1 MDRYDTFEEDQRHTL
16 DAGCVAGLGIS
27 TLAARSGR
35 PPEHRIRTTSP
46 QKSED
51 NPVGNRL
58 RPRVAKIPG
67 LVAKFRRHFLLCSA
81 PLTRTFPSAATGKPD
96 AAREGRRFW
105 KRNPA
110 PPEPDRGFG
119 FETGSEVP
127 RDGGSGPTAERR
139 EGTSAPL
146 RRDGGPIGT
155 SAGNGWGFDPR
166 GLGTEASAEGPGCRS
181 SSGDVRRRNGR
192 KARPEPR
199 LLRRPWRAR
208 RSRGRRAA

>member
-1 MDRYDTFEEDQRHTL
+1 M
-16 DAGCVAGLGIS
+16 GN
-27 TLAARSGR
+27 
-35 PPEHRIRTTSP
+35 SP
-46 QKSED
+46 RD
-51 NPVGNRL
+51 
-58 RPRVAKIPG
+58 RVAKTPD
-67 LVAKFRRHFLLCSA
+67 LVAKFRRHFPLCSA
-81 PLTRTFPSAATGKPD
+81 PFTRTFPFAATGKPD

-119 FETGSEVP
+119 FEPGSEVP

-139 EGTSAPL
+139 EGTSEPL

-181 SSGDVRRRNGR
+181 SSGDVRHRNGR
-192 KARPEPR
+192 KARPGHDHFGGRGEPEGRKAGWRPDGRKTRRRPTKGRPGVGAGRQQPR
-199 LLRRPWRAR
+199 LRSERRRNPERAMV
-208 RSRGRRAA
+208 SAGASSGFSAFGA